1 MHPHPDGCRPPHC
14 QQSTFCNNLQCFK
27 KHSKPSFSFFLLQL
41 KEKRIVSRA
50 DDSTRAGCALTF
62 LIEDG
67 ESVCVFSA
75 GMTLGSLLSLDTSLL
90 ISFNQPIMYCQP
102 HSGILIGTL
111 SQATLLPPPM
121 SPHVENPHSMSWRNR
136 ECQVTTFFFSSI
148 LVVKTDWAPVPLFFF
163 SLCPPLLPL
172 PAPLFSFPSSSFFL
186 VFCFVFFW
194 FSSLSFLAEHDLL
207 RQELNN
213 RFLVQSSERG
223 RGPSASPLAPVSL
236 LRAEFHQHQHMH
248 QHQHTHQHTFT
259 PFPASLPPAAIL
271 TPPTAPP
278 MVRTQ
283 ARNVRISNKKLP

>member
-1 MHPHPDGCRPPHC
+1 
-14 QQSTFCNNLQCFK
+14 
-27 KHSKPSFSFFLLQL
+27 
-41 KEKRIVSRA
+41 
-50 DDSTRAGCALTF
+50 
-62 LIEDG
+62 
-67 ESVCVFSA
+67 
-75 GMTLGSLLSLDTSLL
+75 
-90 ISFNQPIMYCQP
+90 MYCQP

-136 ECQVTTFFFSSI
+136 ECQVTTSFFSSI
-148 LVVKTDWAPVPLFFF
+148 LVVKTDWAPVPLFFVPSPLVSSPF
-163 SLCPPLLPL
+163 YLPRPLLFI
-172 PAPLFSFPSSSFFL
+172 LFSFPVFPLVCFFL
-186 VFCFVFFW
+186 HFLLLFFPVLFLFLFLF

-283 ARNVRISNKKLP
+283 ARNVRISNDDHVDN

>member
-1 MHPHPDGCRPPHC
+1 M
-14 QQSTFCNNLQCFK
+14 
-27 KHSKPSFSFFLLQL
+27 
-41 KEKRIVSRA
+41 
-50 DDSTRAGCALTF
+50 
-62 LIEDG
+62 
-67 ESVCVFSA
+67 CVFSA

-136 ECQVTTFFFSSI
+136 ECQVTIFFLLF
-148 LVVKTDWAPVPLFFF
+148 LVVKTDWAPVPFFSCVPPFPLPGPFFF
-163 SLCPPLLPL
+163 S
-172 PAPLFSFPSSSFFL
+172 
-186 VFCFVFFW
+186 FFW

>member
-1 MHPHPDGCRPPHC
+1 
-14 QQSTFCNNLQCFK
+14 
-27 KHSKPSFSFFLLQL
+27 
-41 KEKRIVSRA
+41 
-50 DDSTRAGCALTF
+50 
-62 LIEDG
+62 
-67 ESVCVFSA
+67 
-75 GMTLGSLLSLDTSLL
+75 
-90 ISFNQPIMYCQP
+90 MYCQP

-136 ECQVTTFFFSSI
+136 ECQVTI
-148 LVVKTDWAPVPLFFF
+148 FF
-163 SLCPPLLPL
+163 SLSLLWRL
-172 PAPLFSFPSSSFFL
+172 TGRLCLFFL
-186 VFCFVFFW
+186 VSLPSPCPLVSFPR
-194 FSSLSFLAEHDLL
+194 STPLSFLTEHDLL

-223 RGPSASPLAPVSL
+223 RGPPASPLAPVSL

-283 ARNVRISNKKLP
+283 ARNVRISNEKAPLISHLPTCHPSRYYLKSVFSPFFFTHQNFLISPHTRRKPPVPSKNIGLDL

>member
-1 MHPHPDGCRPPHC
+1 
-14 QQSTFCNNLQCFK
+14 
-27 KHSKPSFSFFLLQL
+27 
-41 KEKRIVSRA
+41 
-50 DDSTRAGCALTF
+50 
-62 LIEDG
+62 
-67 ESVCVFSA
+67 
-75 GMTLGSLLSLDTSLL
+75 
-90 ISFNQPIMYCQP
+90 MYCQP

-136 ECQVTTFFFSSI
+136 ECQVTI
-148 LVVKTDWAPVPLFFF
+148 FF
-163 SLCPPLLPL
+163 SLSLLWRL
-172 PAPLFSFPSSSFFL
+172 TGRLCLFFL
-186 VFCFVFFW
+186 VSLPSPRPLVSFPR
-194 FSSLSFLAEHDLL
+194 SPPLSFLAEHDLL

-223 RGPSASPLAPVSL
+223 RGPPASPLAPVSL

-283 ARNVRISNKKLP
+283 ARNVRISNKKAPLISYPPTCHPLPVSSLINLSPFYLTPQNYSISPCRCRNSPFPWFGSLVSSYCPSAGVWDLRTCRKHLICPSHAGKRKLKHRPPLHPHTPASKHYQQ

>member
-1 MHPHPDGCRPPHC
+1 
-14 QQSTFCNNLQCFK
+14 
-27 KHSKPSFSFFLLQL
+27 
-41 KEKRIVSRA
+41 
-50 DDSTRAGCALTF
+50 
-62 LIEDG
+62 
-67 ESVCVFSA
+67 
-75 GMTLGSLLSLDTSLL
+75 
-90 ISFNQPIMYCQP
+90 MYCQP

-136 ECQVTTFFFSSI
+136 ECQVTTSFFSSI
-148 LVVKTDWAPVPLFFF
+148 LVVKTDWAPVPLFFVC
-163 SLCPPLLPL
+163 SLPL
-172 PAPLFSFPSSSFFL
+172 PFVPSPFLPPPLPPFFIFLFIFFLFLFAFSFGFF
-186 VFCFVFFW
+186 FCFFFFVFF

-283 ARNVRISNKKLP
+283 ARNVRISNSHLDNDDSSGSRNPAPPLVKHPPPPPNSDSSLIYRLVCSVTPPPPPQSSTHSLVHQVTVDPLQL

>member
-1 MHPHPDGCRPPHC
+1 MTPR
-14 QQSTFCNNLQCFK
+14 Q
-27 KHSKPSFSFFLLQL
+27 FSLSS
-41 KEKRIVSRA
+41 ERA
-50 DDSTRAGCALTF
+50 PVC
-62 LIEDG
+62 
-67 ESVCVFSA
+67 VCVFSA

-136 ECQVTTFFFSSI
+136 ECQVTTSFFSSI
-148 LVVKTDWAPVPLFFF
+148 LVVKTDWAPVPLFFV
-163 SLCPPLLPL
+163 SSPLVSPPLSTSPRPL
-172 PAPLFSFPSSSFFL
+172 PFYFLSFFWFVFLFSFAFCYFFSFVFFVCL
-186 VFCFVFFW
+186 FCFV
-194 FSSLSFLAEHDLL
+194 SSLSFLAEHDLL

-283 ARNVRISNKKLP
+283 ARNVRISNNHLDQ

>member
-1 MHPHPDGCRPPHC
+1 M
-14 QQSTFCNNLQCFK
+14 
-27 KHSKPSFSFFLLQL
+27 
-41 KEKRIVSRA
+41 
-50 DDSTRAGCALTF
+50 
-62 LIEDG
+62 
-67 ESVCVFSA
+67 
-75 GMTLGSLLSLDTSLL
+75 
-90 ISFNQPIMYCQP
+90 
-102 HSGILIGTL
+102 
-111 SQATLLPPPM
+111 
-121 SPHVENPHSMSWRNR
+121 
-136 ECQVTTFFFSSI
+136 
-148 LVVKTDWAPVPLFFF
+148 KTDWALVPFFF
-163 SLCPPLLPL
+163 LVSSHPPL
-172 PAPLFSFPSSSFFL
+172 PAPLFFFIFFFFL
-186 VFCFVFFW
+186 W

-283 ARNVRISNKKLP
+283 ARNVRISKKNKAPTTYHPPTCHPSQFPLQSVPSLFSLPQNSCPVAFGSTPLKIWHRFHLNFAIWFLHTSPLLKSEKWREAGSITAVPL

>member
-1 MHPHPDGCRPPHC
+1 
-14 QQSTFCNNLQCFK
+14 
-27 KHSKPSFSFFLLQL
+27 
-41 KEKRIVSRA
+41 
-50 DDSTRAGCALTF
+50 
-62 LIEDG
+62 
-67 ESVCVFSA
+67 
-75 GMTLGSLLSLDTSLL
+75 
-90 ISFNQPIMYCQP
+90 
-102 HSGILIGTL
+102 
-111 SQATLLPPPM
+111 M

-136 ECQVTTFFFSSI
+136 ECQVTIFLLFSF
-148 LVVKTDWAPVPLFFF
+148 LWKLTGRPCLFFLV
-163 SLCPPLLPL
+163 SPPFPL
-172 PAPLFSFPSSSFFL
+172 PAPFISFF
-186 VFCFVFFW
+186 FFFFFFR
-194 FSSLSFLAEHDLL
+194 FSSLSFLTEHDLL

-283 ARNVRISNKKLP
+283 ARNVRISNKKAPVTSHPPTCHPSRSPLQSAPPFFFSLPQNTPKTSRSCRNPSLRIMWHWFSLNFALWIVLLQSDETWEHHNCSTIISTNAGCHPPLHTHKHTHTPDRPLVHPDTC